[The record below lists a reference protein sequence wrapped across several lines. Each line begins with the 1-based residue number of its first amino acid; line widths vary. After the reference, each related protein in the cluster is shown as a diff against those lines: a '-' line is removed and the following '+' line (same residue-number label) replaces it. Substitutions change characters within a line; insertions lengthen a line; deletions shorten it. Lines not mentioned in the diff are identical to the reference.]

1 MFAVEIEKLEE
12 SAANAIQPFYV
23 EYFMLASS
31 SPKSAAISQVRIFV
45 RPIGTK
51 GSVDDALYRENRFA
65 KRSRWT
71 HLTPRSRAA
80 TNESYFRQLREIFRE
95 PHR

>member
-12 SAANAIQPFYV
+12 SAANAVQLFYV
-23 EYFMLASS
+23 EYFMLAGS
-31 SPKSAAISQVRIFV
+31 SPKPAAISQVSIFV

-71 HLTPRSRAA
+71 YFTPRSCAA
-80 TNESYFRQLREIFRE
+80 TNESCFGQLREIFRE
-95 PHR
+95 PHG